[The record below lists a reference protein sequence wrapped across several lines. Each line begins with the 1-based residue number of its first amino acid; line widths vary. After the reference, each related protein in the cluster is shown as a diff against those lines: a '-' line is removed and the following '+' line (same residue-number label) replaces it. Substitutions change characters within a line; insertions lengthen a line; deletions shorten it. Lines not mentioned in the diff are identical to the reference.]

1 MWGDSRQCAVGR
13 PVHPFVHPFRSV
25 RPHSVSAVLIR
36 SHGIFG
42 FYAPNNDHWRLP
54 EIDCEPRS
62 TELISPWSQVRIPP
76 PPPEFGFYKPKR
88 KGFRS
93 GKGLGSP
100 SHTSISTSI
109 PPYMGEELCQSRQ
122 TLHSSPDCSPSAAV
136 RGRTGCA
143 QKHRISSL
151 CAGCRQFHWGARQ
164 IPTRAR
170 A

>member
-109 PPYMGEELCQSRQ
+109 PPYMGEELCQSRP
-122 TLHSSPDCSPSAAV
+122 TLHSSPDCSPFAAV
-136 RGRTGCA
+136 RGIRDVRRSTVFPVFA
-143 QKHRISSL
+143 QDV
-151 CAGCRQFHWGARQ
+151 ANFMGGTRQVPTQAR
-164 IPTRAR
+164 
-170 A
+170 